1 MFFGS
6 IDQFDLYVNTI
17 DTYLGSTLGALVAF
31 LFLVDS
37 LASLVFSPN
46 VSGNKNTYTM
56 SSRSMGFGLSSFVF
70 FLEKYISGILVQ
82 NKKTLYIFIF
92 CFLFFVLFFNISGL
106 IPTTLT
112 LTAFSAVTVVLGSFS
127 VLIALILGVRGLG
140 WYFFEFFLP
149 PGVPFFSSFL
159 MVMLEMISYF
169 TRILSLGVRLFA
181 NLMAGHVLI
190 KVVVSF
196 WWSLFDLQMYSNFI
210 YLIFVFFITFVSLG
224 IFFLETCVAFLQTYI
239 YITLTLIYWNDSV
252 SLQ

>member
-1 MFFGS
+1 M
-6 IDQFDLYVNTI
+6 
-17 DTYLGSTLGALVAF
+17 LGTLVAF
-31 LFLVDS
+31 LFLVDYICCT
-37 LASLVFSPN
+37 VFFPSFSSN
-46 VSGNKNTYTM
+46 SKNYLM
-56 SSRSMGFGLSSFVF
+56 FSRSTGFGISSLLF
-70 FLEKYISGILVQ
+70 FLEKYISGILTQ
-82 NKKTLYIFIF
+82 NRKTLYVFIF
-92 CFLFFVLFFNISGL
+92 CFLFFILFFNISGL

-112 LTAFSAVTVVLGSFS
+112 LTAFSAVTLVLGGFA

-159 MVMLEMISYF
+159 MVALEMISYF

-196 WWSLFDLQMYSNFI
+196 WWSLFDIYMFSNFI
-210 YLIFVFFITFVSLG
+210 YIIFVFFISFVSIC